1 MGVLDNMLEGI
12 EACIFDLDGTL
23 VDSMWIWEEI
33 DVEYLAGFGI
43 SVDEKYQQDIEGMSM
58 TQTAVYF
65 KEHFGIKDSIEK
77 MKADWNDMAW
87 DKYCNEVML
96 NPVQKNCLYILRKR
110 G

>member
-87 DKYCNEVML
+87 DKY
-96 NPVQKNCLYILRKR
+96 
-110 G
+110 